1 MAERIVKQVRPRSK
15 VPSLPKE
22 IREKRVATYARVS
35 TDSDEQMGSVEA
47 QKDYFEKLIRE
58 KPGWVLVGVYADEG
72 ISGTSLNHREA
83 FARMIDDAMNEKI
96 DLIVTKSL
104 SRFARNTVDAL
115 NIIRKLKIKDV
126 GVYFEKEDISTLDSK
141 GEFLLTLMSS
151 LAEEESRSISENVRW
166 GQRKRFADGRYHMP
180 YKQFLGYKKGANGEP
195 ELVEDEAKIIQIIYR
210 LCLEGYTPSSIA
222 KQLTEAKIPT
232 PSGMEVWQRHTVESI
247 LQNEKYYG
255 AALLQKKFCVDY
267 RTKTMRKNQGELPMY
282 YVENGHEGIVTK
294 EIFDA
299 VQEKLSVPEE
309 NIGAIYRRNLI
320 HNLSG
325 KLFCGDCGSY
335 YSPIPIHSTTY
346 NDLVWKCS
354 TRHLKGFPCK
364 TPYLYEEMLGSIFHE
379 IIVSVL
385 GKNPGVIRDCVSVI
399 KSLRN
404 GKNSITQNDVFDAVT
419 AYDINSKSET
429 RIWRTVIDK
438 VVVRQGHLLEF
449 QMMDGSKTEYRM
461 MVTSPRMNKP
471 TKCAEE
477 DIYND
482 YISGYRT
489 DFLAQKYGFKLTTIR
504 RIIKD
509 YSK

>member
-1 MAERIVKQVRPRSK
+1 MAERVVKLVRPRSK

-22 IREKRVATYARVS
+22 IREKRVAAYARVS

-72 ISGTSLNHREA
+72 ISGTSHNHREA
-83 FARMIDDAMNEKI
+83 FARMIDDAMDGKI

-115 NIIRKLKIKDV
+115 NIIRKLKLKDV

-195 ELVEDEAKIIQIIYR
+195 ELVENEAKIIRVIYR

-222 KQLTEAKIPT
+222 KQLTEAEIPS
-232 PSGMEVWQRHTVESI
+232 PSGMNVWQRRTVESI
-247 LQNEKYYG
+247 LKNEKYYG
-255 AALLQKKFCVDY
+255 AALLQKTFCVDY
-267 RTKTMRKNQGELPMY
+267 RTKEMRKNQGELPMY
-282 YVENGHEGIVTK
+282 YVENGHEAIVTK

-299 VQEKLSVPEE
+299 VQEKLSVPE
-309 NIGAIYRRNLI
+309 RMHI
-320 HNLSG
+320 HKHSLSG
-325 KLFCGDCGSY
+325 KLFCGDCGSFY
-335 YSPIPIHSTTY
+335 GPIPIHSTTY

-354 TRHLKGFPCK
+354 NRHLNGYPCK
-364 TPYLYEEMLGSIFHE
+364 TPYLYEEMLGPIFHE
-379 IIVSVL
+379 MIVSVL
-385 GKNPGVIRDCVSVI
+385 RKNPGAIRDCVSVI
-399 KSLRN
+399 KNLRN
-404 GKNSITQNDVFDAVT
+404 GKNSITQNDVFDVVT
-419 AYDINSKSET
+419 AYDISSKAEA

-438 VVVRQGHLLEF
+438 VIVHQGHRLEF
-449 QMMDGSKTEYRM
+449 KMMDGGKMEYRM

>member
-1 MAERIVKQVRPRSK
+1 M
-15 VPSLPKE
+15 
-22 IREKRVATYARVS
+22 
-35 TDSDEQMGSVEA
+35 
-47 QKDYFEKLIRE
+47 
-58 KPGWVLVGVYADEG
+58 
-72 ISGTSLNHREA
+72 
-83 FARMIDDAMNEKI
+83 
-96 DLIVTKSL
+96 
-104 SRFARNTVDAL
+104 
-115 NIIRKLKIKDV
+115 
-126 GVYFEKEDISTLDSK
+126 
-141 GEFLLTLMSS
+141 TLMSS

-180 YKQFLGYKKGANGEP
+180 YKQFLGYKKGTYGEP
-195 ELVEDEAKIIQIIYR
+195 ELVEEEAKIIRIIYR

-232 PSGMEVWQRHTVESI
+232 PAGHSIWQRHTVESI

-294 EIFDA
+294 EVFDA

-309 NIGAIYRRNLI
+309 RVRNHNHI

-325 KLFCGDCGSY
+325 KLFCGDCGSFY
-335 YSPIPIHSTTY
+335 GPIPIHSTTY

-354 TRHLKGFPCK
+354 NRHLKRFPCK

-385 GKNPGVIRDCVSVI
+385 RKNPGVIRDCVSVI

-404 GKNSITQNDVFDAVT
+404 DKNSITQNDVLDAVT
-419 AYDINSKSET
+419 AYDINSKAET

-438 VVVRQGHLLEF
+438 VIVHQGHLLEF
-449 QMMDGSKTEYRM
+449 KMMDGSKMEYRM

>member
-1 MAERIVKQVRPRSK
+1 MAERVVKLVRPRSK

-22 IREKRVATYARVS
+22 IREKRVAAYARVS

-58 KPGWVLVGVYADEG
+58 KLGWVLVDVYADEV
-72 ISGTSLNHREA
+72 ISGTSLNHRAA
-83 FARMIDDAMNEKI
+83 FARMIDDAMNGKI

-104 SRFARNTVDAL
+104 SHFARNTVDAL
-115 NIIRKLKIKDV
+115 NITRKLKLKDV

-180 YKQFLGYKKGANGEP
+180 YKQFLGYKKGTYGEP
-195 ELVEDEAKIIQIIYR
+195 ELVEEEAKIIRIIYR

-232 PSGMEVWQRHTVESI
+232 PAGHSIWQRHTVESI

-294 EIFDA
+294 EVFDA

-309 NIGAIYRRNLI
+309 RVRNHNHI

-325 KLFCGDCGSY
+325 KLFCGDCGSFY
-335 YSPIPIHSTTY
+335 GPIPFHSTPY

-354 TRHLKGFPCK
+354 NRHLKRFPCK

-385 GKNPGVIRDCVSVI
+385 RKNPGVIRDCVSVI

-404 GKNSITQNDVFDAVT
+404 DKNSITQNDVLDAVT
-419 AYDINSKSET
+419 AYDINSKAET

-438 VVVRQGHLLEF
+438 VIVHQGHLLEF
-449 QMMDGSKTEYRM
+449 KMMDGSKMEYRM